1 MKAAVNRRREMLGL
15 LAGSAL
21 AAFTAKSGD
30 AFADTDIPALI
41 RSITGSAQ
49 LTEGRIRLTIPEL
62 ADTGFSVPVNIEV
75 ESPMMANDF
84 VKSIHIIAPR
94 NPRPLIASISLSPL
108 MARASWNTRVR
119 LGGSQEVV
127 AIAMMSDG
135 TYRAARANVVVSV
148 SACID
153 GT

>member
-1 MKAAVNRRREMLGL
+1 
-15 LAGSAL
+15 
-21 AAFTAKSGD
+21 
-30 AFADTDIPALI
+30 IPALI
-41 RSITGSAQ
+41 RSITGSAS
-49 LTEGRIRLTIPEL
+49 LKDGRIRLTIPQL

-75 ESPMMANDF
+75 DSPMTANDF
-84 VKSIHIIAPR
+84 VKSLHLIAPR
-94 NPRPLIASISLSPL
+94 NPRPLIASFNLTPL
-108 MARASWNTRVR
+108 MARATWSTRVR

-135 TYRAARANVVVSV
+135 TYRAARADVVVSV

>member
-1 MKAAVNRRREMLGL
+1 MKMVTSRREMLGL

-21 AAFTAKSGD
+21 VAIASRPRD
-30 AFADTDIPALI
+30 ASADEDIPALI
-41 RSITGSAQ
+41 RGITGSAQ
-49 LTEGRIRLTIPEL
+49 LKGGRIRLTIPEL
-62 ADTGFSVPVNIEV
+62 ADTGFSVPVNIDV
-75 ESPMMANDF
+75 DSPMTANDF
-84 VKSIHIIAPR
+84 VKSLHLIAPR
-94 NPRPLIASISLSPL
+94 NPRPLIASFTLTPL
-108 MARASWNTRVR
+108 MARATWSTRVR

>member
-1 MKAAVNRRREMLGL
+1 MLGL
-15 LAGSAL
+15 LAA
-21 AAFTAKSGD
+21 T
-30 AFADTDIPALI
+30 AFAPLMATSRDAAADADIPALI
-41 RSITGSAQ
+41 RELTGSAQ
-49 LTEGRIRLTIPEL
+49 LKDGRMRLILPEL

-75 ESPMMANDF
+75 ESAMTEKDF
-84 VKSIHIIAPR
+84 VKSIHLIAPR
-94 NPRPLIASISLSPL
+94 NPRPLIASINLSPL

-127 AIAMMSDG
+127 ALAIMSDN